1 MKVAFDFDD
10 TLDQKHVQKFA
21 KELMEQNV
29 DVHVVTNN
37 HVSHYVY
44 ETTDELKIPKNNVHF
59 LGYTHKYVYFEKN
72 NDYLFH
78 LDNDIQDVLEISDLT
93 KVQGILYDC
102 DWKENCLLRL
112 KYGK

>member
-44 ETTDELKIPKNNVHF
+44 ETTDELKIPKNN
-59 LGYTHKYVYFEKN
+59 
-72 NDYLFH
+72 DYLFH